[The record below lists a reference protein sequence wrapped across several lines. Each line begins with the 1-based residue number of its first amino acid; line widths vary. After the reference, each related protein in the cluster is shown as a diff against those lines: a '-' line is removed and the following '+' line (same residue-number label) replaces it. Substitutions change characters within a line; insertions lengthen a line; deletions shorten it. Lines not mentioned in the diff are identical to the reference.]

1 MKQKI
6 DQKIESKQKEAAEG
20 PAKTNVDKNKVRTPE
35 AAAAKSVNE
44 DKKENHMGVPKKE
57 ELSKL

>member
-1 MKQKI
+1 
-6 DQKIESKQKEAAEG
+6 
-20 PAKTNVDKNKVRTPE
+20 VDKNKVRTPE